1 MSIIVTSNGWC
12 MLTLYCS
19 IRPNTAVQPI
29 RQYPA
34 MVFEHVIL
42 HHVHTTVFS
51 LTFSDTRKVSGVF
64 GDNKA
69 ISVDLACHLTET
81 VIVESIELGKT
92 WEETGSGLNPE
103 QRQDYSGGPD
113 YDPSGDPYSE
123 YDTGEGSAQQGSGYD
138 TGEGSA
144 QQGSGYDTGEG
155 SAQQGDPHSGSG
167 SAFGRMR
174 YKRGR
179 PPIGVRPTVRGKGK
193 GGIGRQ
199 TREAVD
205 SQNATKVNVD
215 SKTQSCTQAVR
226 RLSYLKQ
233 CAGLVKCTL
242 EIAWNSTVC
251 LPYRYLEVRSVV
263 IHYKCKAT
271 LGKYRVFYKST
282 I

>member
-1 MSIIVTSNGWC
+1 MSGI
-12 MLTLYCS
+12 
-19 IRPNTAVQPI
+19 
-29 RQYPA
+29 
-34 MVFEHVIL
+34 
-42 HHVHTTVFS
+42 
-51 LTFSDTRKVSGVF
+51 F

-81 VIVESIELGKT
+81 VIVERIELGKT

-113 YDPSGDPYSE
+113 DDPSGDPY
-123 YDTGEGSAQQGSGYD
+123 
-138 TGEGSA
+138 
-144 QQGSGYDTGEG
+144 SGYDTGEG

-193 GGIGRQ
+193 RGIGRQ
-199 TREAVD
+199 TREVRTTIAAVD

-271 LGKYRVFYKST
+271 FSKYHVFYKST